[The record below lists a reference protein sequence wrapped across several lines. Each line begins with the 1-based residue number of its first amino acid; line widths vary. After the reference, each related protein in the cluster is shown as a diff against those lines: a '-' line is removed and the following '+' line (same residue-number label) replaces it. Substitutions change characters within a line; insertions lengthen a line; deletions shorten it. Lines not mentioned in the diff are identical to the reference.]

1 MVEKTE
7 LTQGHGGCLSPG
19 SVDHLALLLQ
29 VPWDS
34 GEGLLWGLGIGA
46 SLGALWLI
54 ILYATF
60 YSYIYILM
68 DDLQI
73 FGCLILS
80 QCILRELK
88 VDFKKLNHFKNYLT
102 VS

>member
-1 MVEKTE
+1 
-7 LTQGHGGCLSPG
+7 
-19 SVDHLALLLQ
+19 
-29 VPWDS
+29 
-34 GEGLLWGLGIGA
+34 
-46 SLGALWLI
+46 
-54 ILYATF
+54 
-60 YSYIYILM
+60 M

-88 VDFKKLNHFKNYLT
+88 VDFKKHNHFKNYLT

>member
-1 MVEKTE
+1 MEKTE
-7 LTQGHGGCLSPG
+7 LTQGRSGCLSPG
-19 SVDHLALLLQ
+19 SVDHLAVLLQ

-34 GEGLLWGLGIGA
+34 GEGLFWGPGIGA

-54 ILYATF
+54 ILYTMF
-60 YSYIYILM
+60 THIYILM

-80 QCILRELK
+80 QCILGELK
-88 VDFKKLNHFKNYLT
+88 VDFKEHNHFKNYFT